1 MEHLVAVVIAGITGV
16 GWGTGKLFGRLR
28 TLEDRIDRLPIE
40 YVLKQDYIREM
51 QRTNDEVSEI
61 NVKLDKLVEKILSK

>member
-1 MEHLVAVVIAGITGV
+1 MENLVAVVIAGITGV
-16 GWGTGKLFGRLR
+16 GWGTGKLFSRLR

-51 QRTNDEVSEI
+51 QRTNDEFSEI
-61 NVKLDKLVEKILSK
+61 NNKLDKLVEKILSK

>member
-1 MEHLVAVVIAGITGV
+1 MEHLVAVAIAGITGI

-51 QRTNDEVSEI
+51 QRTNDEFSEI
-61 NVKLDKLVEKILSK
+61 NVKLDKLVEKIV

>member
-1 MEHLVAVVIAGITGV
+1 MEHLVAVVIAGITGI

-51 QRTNDEVSEI
+51 QRTNDEFSEI

>member
-1 MEHLVAVVIAGITGV
+1 MEHLVAVVIAGITGI
-16 GWGTGKLFGRLR
+16 GWGTGKLFSRLR

-51 QRTNDEVSEI
+51 QRTNDEFSEI
-61 NVKLDKLVEKILSK
+61 NNKLDKLVEKILSK

>member
-1 MEHLVAVVIAGITGV
+1 MEHLVAIVIAGITGI
-16 GWGTGKLFGRLR
+16 GWGTGKFFSRLR

-51 QRTNDEVSEI
+51 QRTNDEFSEI
-61 NVKLDKLVEKILSK
+61 NNKLDKLVEKILSK

>member
-1 MEHLVAVVIAGITGV
+1 MEHLVAVTIAGITGI

-51 QRTNDEVSEI
+51 QRTNDEFSEI
-61 NVKLDKLVEKILSK
+61 NIKLDKLVEKILSK

>member
-1 MEHLVAVVIAGITGV
+1 MEHLVAVVIAGITGI
-16 GWGTGKLFGRLR
+16 GWGAGKIFGRLR

-51 QRTNDEVSEI
+51 QRTNDECSEI
-61 NVKLDKLVEKILSK
+61 NNKLDKLVEKILSK

>member
-1 MEHLVAVVIAGITGV
+1 MEHLVAVVIAGVTGI
-16 GWGTGKLFGRLR
+16 GWGTGKLFSRLR

-51 QRTNDEVSEI
+51 QRTNDEFSEI
-61 NVKLDKLVEKILSK
+61 NNKLDKLVEKILSK

>member
-1 MEHLVAVVIAGITGV
+1 MEHLVAVVIAGITGI
-16 GWGTGKLFGRLR
+16 GWGTGKLFNRLR

-51 QRTNDEVSEI
+51 QRTNDEFSEI
-61 NVKLDKLVEKILSK
+61 NNKLDKLVEKILSK

>member
-1 MEHLVAVVIAGITGV
+1 MEHLVAVAIAGITGI

-51 QRTNDEVSEI
+51 QRTNDEFSEI
-61 NVKLDKLVEKILSK
+61 NIKLDKLVEKILSK

>member
-51 QRTNDEVSEI
+51 QRTNDEFSEI

>member
-1 MEHLVAVVIAGITGV
+1 MEHLVAIVIAGITGI
-16 GWGTGKLFGRLR
+16 GWGTGKLFSRLR

-51 QRTNDEVSEI
+51 QRTNDEFSEI
-61 NVKLDKLVEKILSK
+61 NKKLDKLVEKILSK

>member
-1 MEHLVAVVIAGITGV
+1 MEHIVAAVIAGVTGI

-51 QRTNDEVSEI
+51 QRTNDEFSEI
-61 NVKLDKLVEKILSK
+61 NNKLDKLVEKILSK